1 MKKIIKSEDKLSFTL
16 IRKSVGY
23 VLQNAFISKTALE
36 DYVANT
42 LYKSVDDLKAVD
54 KEKTIYYLESR

>member
-1 MKKIIKSEDKLSFTL
+1 MAKKVFTL
-16 IRKSVGY
+16 IRKAEFPKGY
-23 VLQNAFISKTALE
+23 VCQNAFLSKAALD

-42 LYKSVDDLKAVD
+42 LYKSIDDLKAVD